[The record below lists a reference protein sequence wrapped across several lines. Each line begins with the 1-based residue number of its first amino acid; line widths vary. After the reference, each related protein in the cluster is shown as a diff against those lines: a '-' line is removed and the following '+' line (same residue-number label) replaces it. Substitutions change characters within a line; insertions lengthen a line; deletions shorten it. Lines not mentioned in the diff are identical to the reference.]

1 MCHLVPG
8 WKLCPGLSAE
18 SDNLMAEHLMNV
30 LRGAGSILDIWP
42 APVKLDETYTRDV
55 DELFRQSWEETG
67 RALRRAMDEVDVAPE
82 EAEEEAASSSSERPR
97 PNS

>member
-1 MCHLVPG
+1 
-8 WKLCPGLSAE
+8 
-18 SDNLMAEHLMNV
+18 MAERLMNV

-67 RALRRAMDEVDVAPE
+67 CCSTVFT
-82 EAEEEAASSSSERPR
+82 
-97 PNS
+97 